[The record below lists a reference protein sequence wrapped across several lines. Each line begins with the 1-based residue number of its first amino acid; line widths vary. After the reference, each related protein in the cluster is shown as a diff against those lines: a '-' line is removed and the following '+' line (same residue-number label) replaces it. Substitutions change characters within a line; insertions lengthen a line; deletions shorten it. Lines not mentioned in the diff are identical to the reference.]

1 MPADKPAYFDILVFY
16 IRNNIFYKF
25 FMVLPGEATWE
36 K

>member
-25 FMVLPGEATWE
+25 PLDPNGTS
-36 K
+36 